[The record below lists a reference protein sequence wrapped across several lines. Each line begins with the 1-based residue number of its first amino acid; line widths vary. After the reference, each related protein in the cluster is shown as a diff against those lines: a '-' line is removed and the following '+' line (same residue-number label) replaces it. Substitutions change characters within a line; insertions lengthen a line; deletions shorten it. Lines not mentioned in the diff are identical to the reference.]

1 MIMMQGTYY
10 KEWSSVLNREMEF
23 KVYGSAGVP
32 VLALPARGGRFFD
45 WENNGMPDAI
55 AQLLNE
61 GKIQLFCADSVDG
74 EGVLNGDLPLRRRAE
89 AQEKYFVYLT
99 AELAPRILTLNKAE
113 KGTKIW
119 CAGVDLGA
127 YQAVNCR
134 LRRPNLFAGAVGM
147 GGIYDLSRF
156 WGVENDDLVLRC
168 SPLLYLQ
175 ENGIANKLALVKAE
189 ENSLI
194 LCAGQGAYE
203 DDAKAD
209 TRVMCPTTGTG
220 GARCGACL
228 LRAFWKSNFITVL
241 CEGKPAGFPSFFFYF
256 KFLLDLSDM
265 VWYTPAGSK
274 RYPQGVYERSLH
286 HGIHRKEAL
295 LLLQHRRACGGH
307 GFPRRCAGRCPLL
320 LPPQGPQPGGIQST
334 GQPAEPHRRP
344 GARRARHAG
353 KGRLL
358 CGHSGT
364 GGRRELGTE
373 QLCQGAAGPAHE
385 HLCGR

>member
-23 KVYGSAGVP
+23 MVYGSAGVP

-134 LRRPNLFAGAVGM
+134 LRRPTLFAGAVGM

-156 WGVENDDLVLRC
+156 WGAENDDLVLRC

-175 ENGIANKLALVKAE
+175 ENGIANK
-189 ENSLI
+189 
-194 LCAGQGAYE
+194 QG
-203 DDAKAD
+203 
-209 TRVMCPTTGTG
+209 RHPGTG
-220 GARCGACL
+220 
-228 LRAFWKSNFITVL
+228 
-241 CEGKPAGFPSFFFYF
+241 
-256 KFLLDLSDM
+256 
-265 VWYTPAGSK
+265 
-274 RYPQGVYERSLH
+274 
-286 HGIHRKEAL
+286 
-295 LLLQHRRACGGH
+295 
-307 GFPRRCAGRCPLL
+307 RCAE
-320 LPPQGPQPGGIQST
+320 GPG
-334 GQPAEPHRRP
+334 PARP
-344 GARRARHAG
+344 
-353 KGRLL
+353 
-358 CGHSGT
+358 SGT
-364 GGRRELGTE
+364 VGR
-373 QLCQGAAGPAHE
+373 
-385 HLCGR
+385 

>member
-23 KVYGSAGVP
+23 KVYGGAGVP

-99 AELAPRILTLNKAE
+99 AELAPRILALNKAE

-209 TRVMCPTTGTG
+209 TQ
-220 GARCGACL
+220 ALAD
-228 LRAFWKSNFITVL
+228 VL
-241 CEGKPAGFPSFFFYF
+241 QA
-256 KFLLDLSDM
+256 
-265 VWYTPAGSK
+265 
-274 RYPQGVYERSLH
+274 QSL
-286 HGIHRKEAL
+286 
-295 LLLQHRRACGGH
+295 
-307 GFPRRCAGRCPLL
+307 
-320 LPPQGPQPGGIQST
+320 
-334 GQPAEPHRRP
+334 
-344 GARRARHAG
+344 
-353 KGRLL
+353 
-358 CGHSGT
+358 
-364 GGRRELGTE
+364 
-373 QLCQGAAGPAHE
+373 PAHLE
-385 HLCGR
+385 VWGGDVSHAWYWWGKMWSLFAPRILEK